1 MNAKEYL
8 LQARYLDERITSKT
22 QQIASL
28 NDLATRC
35 TTTFSDMPRNP
46 NRGGSRL
53 EDCIIKILDLEDEL
67 KADIAKLVNLKK
79 EIMEVIK
86 AVPNV
91 EYQTLLEKR
100 YLCFITWE
108 QIAVDM
114 NYSMQHVHR
123 MHSAALKEIVVPEK
137 DESQCDRMRVLSYD
151 SITIA
156 KKKIT
161 GSLVGH
167 TRPTGLFLCLQGG
180 VSFAKTTKETLFL
193 SRLSQPN

>member
-1 MNAKEYL
+1 MNAKDYL

-35 TTTFSDMPRNP
+35 TSTFSDMPRNP
-46 NRGGSRL
+46 NHGGSKI
-53 EDCIIKILDLEDEL
+53 EDCILKIIELEESIK
-67 KADIAKLVNLKK
+67 KDIVKLVDLKS
-79 EIMEVIK
+79 EIMAVIK

-114 NYSMQHVHR
+114 NYSMQHIHR
-123 MHSAALKEIVVPEK
+123 MHSSALKEIVVPHK
-137 DESQCDRMRVLSYD
+137 DES
-151 SITIA
+151 
-156 KKKIT
+156 
-161 GSLVGH
+161 
-167 TRPTGLFLCLQGG
+167 
-180 VSFAKTTKETLFL
+180 
-193 SRLSQPN
+193 

>member
-1 MNAKEYL
+1 MNAKDYL

-35 TTTFSDMPRNP
+35 TSTFSDMPRNP
-46 NRGGSRL
+46 NHGDSRL
-53 EDCIIKILDLEDEL
+53 EDCIIKIIDLEDSL
-67 KADIAKLVNLKK
+67 KKDIEKLVDLKR
-79 EIMEVIK
+79 EIMGVIK

-114 NYSMQHVHR
+114 NYSMQHIHR
-123 MHSAALKEIVVPEK
+123 MHSSALKEIVVPK
-137 DESQCDRMRVLSYD
+137 QDES
-151 SITIA
+151 
-156 KKKIT
+156 
-161 GSLVGH
+161 
-167 TRPTGLFLCLQGG
+167 
-180 VSFAKTTKETLFL
+180 
-193 SRLSQPN
+193 

>member
-8 LQARYLDERITSKT
+8 LQARYLDEQITSKT

-46 NRGGSRL
+46 NRGQSRL

-67 KADIAKLVNLKK
+67 KSDISELVNLKK

-123 MHSAALKEIVVPEK
+123 MHSAALKDIVVPQYN
-137 DESQCDRMRVLSYD
+137 ES
-151 SITIA
+151 
-156 KKKIT
+156 
-161 GSLVGH
+161 
-167 TRPTGLFLCLQGG
+167 
-180 VSFAKTTKETLFL
+180 
-193 SRLSQPN
+193 

>member
-1 MNAKEYL
+1 MNAKDYL

-35 TTTFSDMPRNP
+35 TSTFSDMPRNP
-46 NRGGSRL
+46 NHGGSRL
-53 EDCIIKILDLEDEL
+53 EDCIIKIIDLEDSL
-67 KADIAKLVNLKK
+67 KKDIEKLVDLKR
-79 EIMEVIK
+79 EIMGVIK

-114 NYSMQHVHR
+114 NYSMQHIHR
-123 MHSAALKEIVVPEK
+123 MHSSALKEIVVPDH
-137 DESQCDRMRVLSYD
+137 DES
-151 SITIA
+151 
-156 KKKIT
+156 
-161 GSLVGH
+161 
-167 TRPTGLFLCLQGG
+167 
-180 VSFAKTTKETLFL
+180 
-193 SRLSQPN
+193 

>member
-8 LQARYLDERITSKT
+8 LQARFLDERITSKT

-35 TTTFSDMPRNP
+35 TSTFSDMPRNP

-53 EDCIIKILDLEDEL
+53 EECILKIIDLEDSL
-67 KADIAKLVNLKK
+67 KKDIEKLVDLKS
-79 EIMEVIK
+79 EIMSVIK

-100 YLCFITWE
+100 YLCFLNWE

-114 NYSMQHVHR
+114 NYSMQHLHR
-123 MHSAALKEIVVPEK
+123 MHSSALKEIVVPDH
-137 DESQCDRMRVLSYD
+137 DES
-151 SITIA
+151 
-156 KKKIT
+156 
-161 GSLVGH
+161 
-167 TRPTGLFLCLQGG
+167 
-180 VSFAKTTKETLFL
+180 
-193 SRLSQPN
+193 

>member
-1 MNAKEYL
+1 MNAKDYL

-35 TTTFSDMPRNP
+35 TSTFSDMPQNP
-46 NRGGSRL
+46 NHGGSRL
-53 EDCIIKILDLEDEL
+53 EDCIIKIIDLEDSL
-67 KADIAKLVNLKK
+67 KKDIEKLVDLKR
-79 EIMEVIK
+79 EIMGVIK

-114 NYSMQHVHR
+114 NYSMQHIHR
-123 MHSAALKEIVVPEK
+123 MHSRALKEIVVPK
-137 DESQCDRMRVLSYD
+137 QDES
-151 SITIA
+151 
-156 KKKIT
+156 
-161 GSLVGH
+161 
-167 TRPTGLFLCLQGG
+167 
-180 VSFAKTTKETLFL
+180 
-193 SRLSQPN
+193 

>member
-1 MNAKEYL
+1 MNAKDYL

-35 TTTFSDMPRNP
+35 TSTFSDMPRNP
-46 NRGGSRL
+46 NHGGSRL
-53 EDCIIKILDLEDEL
+53 EDCIIKIIDLEDSL
-67 KADIAKLVNLKK
+67 KKDIEKLVDLKR
-79 EIMEVIK
+79 EIMGVIK

-114 NYSMQHVHR
+114 NYSMQHIHR
-123 MHSAALKEIVVPEK
+123 MHSSALKEIVVPK
-137 DESQCDRMRVLSYD
+137 QDES
-151 SITIA
+151 
-156 KKKIT
+156 
-161 GSLVGH
+161 
-167 TRPTGLFLCLQGG
+167 
-180 VSFAKTTKETLFL
+180 
-193 SRLSQPN
+193 

>member
-1 MNAKEYL
+1 MNSKEYL

-46 NRGGSRL
+46 NRGGSKI
-53 EDCIIKILDLEDEL
+53 EDCVIKIIELEESI
-67 KADIAKLVNLKK
+67 KKDIEKLVDLKS
-79 EIMEVIK
+79 EIMAVIK
-86 AVPNV
+86 GVPNV

-137 DESQCDRMRVLSYD
+137 DES
-151 SITIA
+151 
-156 KKKIT
+156 
-161 GSLVGH
+161 
-167 TRPTGLFLCLQGG
+167 
-180 VSFAKTTKETLFL
+180 
-193 SRLSQPN
+193 